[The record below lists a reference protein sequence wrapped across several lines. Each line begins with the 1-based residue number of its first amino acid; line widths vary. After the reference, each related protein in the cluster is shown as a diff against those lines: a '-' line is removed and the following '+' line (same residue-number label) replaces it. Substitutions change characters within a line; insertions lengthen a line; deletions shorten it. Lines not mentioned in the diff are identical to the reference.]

1 MPRLL
6 LFFLVAWFAATTIAF
21 HFNSGVMHRN
31 VMRLYDV
38 KTQLNGDMKNAMKNK
53 EKEKL
58 SAIRAIQTVIKQ
70 KEVDERIEVTDE
82 LAYQL
87 MAKLVKQRKESI
99 KSYQDANRPD
109 LVEQEQLELDFIQ
122 AYMPKQL
129 DAKEIS
135 DIVDATIA
143 KLEAKTVKDMGKVV
157 AELKTLLSGKADM
170 SEVSTIVKG
179 KLGGGK

>member
-6 LFFLVAWFAATTIAF
+6 LFFIVAWFAATTVAF

-99 KSYQDANRPD
+99 KTAIP
-109 LVEQEQLELDFIQ
+109 
-122 AYMPKQL
+122 
-129 DAKEIS
+129 EIKHG
-135 DIVDATIA
+135 IA
-143 KLEAKTVKDMGKVV
+143 V
-157 AELKTLLSGKADM
+157 
-170 SEVSTIVKG
+170 
-179 KLGGGK
+179 

>member
-6 LFFLVAWFAATTIAF
+6 LFFIVAWFAATTVAF
-21 HFNSGVMHRN
+21 HFNGGVMRRH

-38 KTQLNGDMKNAMKNK
+38 KTQLNGDMKNSMKNK

-82 LAYQL
+82 IAYQL

-109 LVEQEQLELDFIQ
+109 LVEQEQVELDFIQ

-135 DIVDATIA
+135 DIVDSTIA

-170 SEVSTIVKG
+170 SEVSTMVKG
-179 KLGGGK
+179 KL